1 MYVFHI
7 SLMDQHVHVYHAYL
21 MQELYQSCKLGI
33 IHKVTKKLKCVK
45 KENKVIPV

>member
-7 SLMDQHVHVYHAYL
+7 SLMDQHVYHAYL
-21 MQELYQSCKLGI
+21 MQKLYQSCKLGI

-45 KENKVIPV
+45 KENKVIPM